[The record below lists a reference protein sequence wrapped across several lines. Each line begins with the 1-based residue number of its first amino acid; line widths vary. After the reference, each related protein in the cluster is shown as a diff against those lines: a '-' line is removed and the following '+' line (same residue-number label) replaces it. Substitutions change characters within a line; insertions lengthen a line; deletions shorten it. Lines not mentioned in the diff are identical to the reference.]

1 MVLFLKLSVLN
12 DPLPVSTTVKAE
24 SAQSKSEGHE
34 LESENP
40 KHVFLRGWVRGG
52 FNLQPQSDYYV
63 KRGESISIQTN
74 SVPNSLY
81 LGTLKKSNEWW
92 FKTDDINGKWT
103 NVENNNASDITID
116 TQKFKGVS
124 EIKCQIVATYT
135 NGLTKMVYGSKVA
148 HIHVTNIEKPAT
160 GITVNL
166 KNDYIYSIKENMLF
180 DSSTYASAMI
190 EPFDTTNKV
199 HWTLGEYNSD
209 TNVPILKNELATIN
223 NSGLVTAQE
232 NAEGE
237 VSVTGYIINED
248 GTSVSDTKKLKIG
261 SGLEDRTSH
270 VGQRATFH
278 IETGGSDQKDDE
290 LKAATIKWYRVVNG
304 KTKEIS
310 GNKDNHLE
318 LTTPVL
324 TDADDGNQYYATI
337 GNQNKK
343 VETRHAKLTV
353 LQAID
358 SKIHVTT
365 KLKNL
370 DYEDKNNSDKTILKK
385 VAPGDRVEYTFT
397 LQNGSSK
404 DLKES
409 SLKIYLNQFTKC
421 KEVKL
426 ENKNVDK
433 FSLDNSDKK
442 KQSLE
447 IPIGQLKRGKE
458 LKLTVL
464 TEISDVS
471 EESFSSK
478 PVLFGKYDDDKGNG
492 YKSEG
497 DTVTLKYTS
506 NKIRAIIHPIRFQ
519 PISLFERNSLKRR
532 TTETNDPESV
542 VDFIDN
548 RRKRSPVRVT
558 VKQLGNFTNDHSD
571 ILDANLLFFSSQV
584 TPLTIGK
591 AISVAYSDEGKVLES
606 IKWKD
611 DEGLLL
617 KTGNSFPKL
626 GNYQACV
633 EWSIENVLT

>member
-1 MVLFLKLSVLN
+1 MFLLFKLSVLN

-24 SAQSKSEGHE
+24 SAQSEGRVSE
-34 LESENP
+34 SKP
-40 KHVFLRGWVRGG
+40 PRHVFLLGWVRNG
-52 FNLQPQSDYYV
+52 FNLQPESDYYV
-63 KRGESISIQTN
+63 KFGESLMIQTN
-74 SVPNSLY
+74 FVS
-81 LGTLKKSNEWW
+81 SNRFEGSRKWW
-92 FKTDDINGKWT
+92 IKTNNDHGKWT
-103 NVENNNASDITID
+103 PVENNNSGDITID
-116 TQKFKGVS
+116 TQKYKGVS
-124 EIKCQIVATYT
+124 KIQCQLVVTDSSGKKSVEKA
-135 NGLTKMVYGSKVA
+135 YGSKVA

-160 GITVNL
+160 DIKIKLNS
-166 KNDYIYSIKENMLF
+166 DYIYSIKENMLF

-209 TNVPILKNELATIN
+209 TNVPILENKLATVN

-248 GTSVSDTKKLKIG
+248 GTSVSDTKKLRIG
-261 SGLEDRTSH
+261 GGLEDRTSH

-304 KTKEIS
+304 KTKEIF

-324 TDADDGNQYYATI
+324 TEADDGNQYYATI

-353 LQAID
+353 LQATD

-385 VAPGDRVEYTFT
+385 VAPGDRIEYTFT

-421 KEVKL
+421 KEVKV

-447 IPIGQLKRGKE
+447 IPIGQLKRGQE
-458 LKLTVL
+458 LKVTVL

-471 EESFSSK
+471 EENFSFK
-478 PVLFGKYDDDKGNG
+478 PILVGKYDDDKGNG

-497 DTVTLKYTS
+497 NTVTLEYTS
-506 NKIRAIIHPIRFQ
+506 NNIRAIIHPIRFK
-519 PISLFERNSLKRR
+519 PISLFERNNLKRR
-532 TTETNDPESV
+532 TIETNDPNAIVEV
-542 VDFIDN
+542 KDT
-548 RRKRSPVRVT
+548 RRKRVPVRVT

-591 AISVAYSDEGKVLES
+591 AISVAYSDEGKALES

-611 DEGLLL
+611 DAGLLL
-617 KTGNSFPKL
+617 KIGNIFPKL
-626 GNYQACV
+626 GNYQADV
-633 EWSIENVLT
+633 EWSIENVPT

>member
-1 MVLFLKLSVLN
+1 MFLFLKLSVLN
-12 DPLPVSTTVKAE
+12 DPLPVSTTVRAE
-24 SAQSKSEGHE
+24 SAQSKSEGRVA
-34 LESENP
+34 ESNPP
-40 KHVFLRGWVRGG
+40 KHVFLLGWIRSG
-52 FNLQPQSDYYV
+52 FNLQPKSDYYV
-63 KRGESISIQTN
+63 KFGESLMIQTN
-74 SVPNSLY
+74 FVP
-81 LGTLKKSNEWW
+81 SNKPEGSSQWWIKTNNDNGEW
-92 FKTDDINGKWT
+92 TP
-103 NVENNNASDITID
+103 VENNNSGDITID
-116 TQKFKGVS
+116 TQKYKGVS
-124 EIKCQIVATYT
+124 EIQCQLVVTYSSGKKSFEKT
-135 NGLTKMVYGSKVA
+135 YGSKVA
-148 HIHVTNIEKPAT
+148 HIHVTNTEKPAT
-160 GITVNL
+160 DIKIKLNS
-166 KNDYIYSIKENMLF
+166 DYIYSIKENMLF

-190 EPFDTTNKV
+190 EPLDTTNKV

-237 VSVTGYIINED
+237 VSVTGYIITED
-248 GTSVSDTKKLKIG
+248 GTSFSDTKKLKIDG
-261 SGLEDRTSH
+261 GLEDRTSH

-278 IETGGSDQKDDE
+278 IETGGSDQKDEE
-290 LKAATIKWYRVVNG
+290 LKAATIKWYRVVKG

-318 LTTPVL
+318 LTTSVL
-324 TDADDGNQYYATI
+324 TEADDGNQYYATI

-385 VAPGDRVEYTFT
+385 VAPGDRIEYTFT

-447 IPIGQLKRGKE
+447 IPIGQLKRGQE
-458 LKLTVL
+458 LKVTVL

-506 NKIRAIIHPIRFQ
+506 NKIRAIIHPIRFK

-558 VKQLGNFTNDHSD
+558 VKQLGDFTNDHSD
-571 ILDANLLFFSSQV
+571 ILDANLWYFSSQV

-591 AISVAYSDEGKVLES
+591 AISVAYSDEGRALES

-617 KTGNSFPKL
+617 KMGNSFPKL